1 MAKDLTAEDI
11 ARETYLFKYNME
23 NGPGVIA
30 SILLLIVLVPYLILK
45 AIYDEIKK

>member
-23 NGPGVIA
+23 SGAISAIA
-30 SILLLIVLVPYLILK
+30 TLIIVVPFLILK